1 MNIAPGLAAVN
12 SYFDQNEHI
21 QDRDYL
27 AKQRDYQQAVM
38 DANRG
43 TLEDEA
49 SARVAA
55 SKLSAAR
62 AQAGLETLPQET
74 ANRNAQLGL
83 DSENLT
89 FNKKMLPTVQAN
101 AQKETQVR
109 GAGLDSAIAQIPENE
124 RKRISDNASAAN
136 SRHLQ
141 ALVDLSHYLT
151 ANDKA
156 GALQHVNAVA
166 DAESVQSGTKGKKF
180 VDIHAVGDGEN
191 RAFELVSQ
199 DGSKVSIPYAAVL
212 QASSMAKTGKYKFIM
227 DDATGRVVAGNEN
240 TGDVQEKV
248 PGDPQRLKMG
258 GGGKPSEMQMQFLF
272 LTKHPDGPKLSPERA
287 IEMITKGSHKT
298 AEERYHA
305 YKQELVKAAA
315 GLNQP
320 IDIEKISK
328 QAAQLSG
335 YDGQSTPG
343 LSNTPSPVNNP
354 KYENLFKP

>member
-1 MNIAPGLAAVN
+1 M
-12 SYFDQNEHI
+12 
-21 QDRDYL
+21 
-27 AKQRDYQQAVM
+27 
-38 DANRG
+38 
-43 TLEDEA
+43 
-49 SARVAA
+49 
-55 SKLSAAR
+55 
-62 AQAGLETLPQET
+62 
-74 ANRNAQLGL
+74 
-83 DSENLT
+83 
-89 FNKKMLPTVQAN
+89 
-101 AQKETQVR
+101 
-109 GAGLDSAIAQIPENE
+109 
-124 RKRISDNASAAN
+124 
-136 SRHLQ
+136 Q

-212 QASSMAKTGKYKFIM
+212 QASSMAKTGKYKFMM

-287 IEMITKGSHKT
+287 TEMITKGSHKT
-298 AEERYHA
+298 AEERYHD

-315 GLNQP
+315 GLGRVPDIAKINQ
-320 IDIEKISK
+320 

-335 YDGQSTPG
+335 YDPNVKTG
-343 LSNTPSPVNNP
+343 LSNGSNTPNTVTIDP
-354 KYENLFKP
+354 KFESLFKP